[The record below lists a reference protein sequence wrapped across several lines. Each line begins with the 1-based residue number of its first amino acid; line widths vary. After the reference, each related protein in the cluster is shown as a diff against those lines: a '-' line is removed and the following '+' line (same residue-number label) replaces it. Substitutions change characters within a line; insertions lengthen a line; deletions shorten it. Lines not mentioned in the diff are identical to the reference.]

1 MKNLFKNLEDLKR
14 INPDPDFL
22 HRSKT
27 EILAIHQT
35 HSSTSFRISQFK
47 NRLVEGLSF
56 AAALGLTSLLLYL
69 TISGLS
75 GSSSTVITQQDK
87 TQFDIQLR
95 DAKYYKEVAP
105 NVYVVV
111 LNENMEEEEFQEE
124 LNKLLGK

>member
-1 MKNLFKNLEDLKR
+1 MKNLFKNLEDLR
-14 INPDPDFL
+14 GINPDPDFL

-27 EILAIHQT
+27 EILATYQT